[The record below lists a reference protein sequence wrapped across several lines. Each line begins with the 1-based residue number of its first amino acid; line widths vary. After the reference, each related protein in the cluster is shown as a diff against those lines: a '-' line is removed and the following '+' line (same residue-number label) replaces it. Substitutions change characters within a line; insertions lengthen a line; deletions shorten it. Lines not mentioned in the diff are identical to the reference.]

1 MNVNSDF
8 SDIVFISDDDSLN
21 ALAQNL
27 ASKKTFGFDTEFDRF
42 WREYGFKL
50 FLLQIFDGDKC
61 FLIDPLAVKNMKPL
75 WAVFENASICKVAY
89 ACLEDVQVLKIYGC
103 NIKNVFDLQVAA
115 KLCNHTGN
123 SFADLI
129 LEKFDVVINKSNQR
143 SNWRKRPL
151 TDEQLLYASNDV
163 RWLLQLKD
171 EFFATAT
178 NTGVYEMLQ
187 EENELCEKV
196 TVTEYVVKLSSKQI
210 AIFSPYHQQVLLQ
223 LFNVRNEIAKIYN
236 MPPANIVND
245 SVLEKIV
252 EEKAIFLKNG
262 FSTGFC
268 SQLLEDTEAQQKFID
283 AIESIDLNIP
293 NIPVKPARQP
303 SYESFQQRE
312 VRKELA
318 EQHCK
323 LLHKA
328 ITEKYG
334 VTAGEFILRGFKKN
348 LILRPFREIELRYY
362 QRTVIDK
369 TCLLL
374 GISL

>member
-1 MNVNSDF
+1 MNVNSEF
-8 SDIVFISDDDSLN
+8 SDIVFINDDNALE

-61 FLIDPLAVKNMKPL
+61 FLIDPLAVKNMNPL

-89 ACLEDVQVLKIYGC
+89 ACLEDIQVLKINGC
-103 NIKNVFDLQVAA
+103 NIKNIFDLQVAA

-129 LEKFDVVINKSNQR
+129 LEKFNVVINKSNQR

-151 TDEQLLYASNDV
+151 TDDQMLYASNDV

-171 EFFATAT
+171 EFFATAVD
-178 NTGVYEMLQ
+178 TGVYEMLQ

-196 TVTEYVVKLSSKQI
+196 TVTEYVVKLSSKQL

-223 LFNVRNEIAKIYN
+223 LFYVRNEIAKTYN

-252 EEKAIFLKNG
+252 EEKALFIKHG

-268 SQLLEDTEAQQKFID
+268 SQLLEDNEAQQKFID
-283 AIESIDLNIP
+283 IIASIDETIP
-293 NIPVKPARQP
+293 NLPVKPPRQTN
-303 SYESFQQRE
+303 YESFQQRE
-312 VRKELA
+312 TRKELA
-318 EQHCK
+318 DTHCK
-323 LLHKA
+323 LLHEA
-328 ITEKYG
+328 VTQKYG
-334 VTAGEFILRGFKKN
+334 VTAGEFILRGLKKS
-348 LILRPFREIELRYY
+348 LQLRPYIEIELRNY
-362 QRTVIDK
+362 QRKVIDE
-369 TCLLL
+369 TCLSI